1 MVGVIVK
8 TRPSA
13 SCRALKIDSAQNG
26 MAAAEKRRFLPSPA
40 PILLR
45 GRGEPLIAYTIQGR
59 IRLSDDFATDANN
72 LYASIRLASALSLF
86 LGAPL

>member
-45 GRGEPLIAYTIQGR
+45 GRGETVNRVYYTGKDQVVG
-59 IRLSDDFATDANN
+59 
-72 LYASIRLASALSLF
+72 
-86 LGAPL
+86 